1 MTCLNQICQFCD
13 NYHTL
18 LAEWWETVPFDIT
31 ELPQD
36 LQISVG
42 WTAAAGAAD
51 SEIAALA
58 ADVPLFSYSA
68 VGFLDEELDP
78 SLRGSGLPR
87 SV

>member
-1 MTCLNQICQFCD
+1 MSIGGGMFEPDMSVLRQLPYPPGRVI
-13 NYHTL
+13 
-18 LAEWWETVPFDIT
+18 ETMPFDIT
-31 ELPQD
+31 QLPQD

-68 VGFLDEELDP
+68 VGFLDEAQ
-78 SLRGSGLPR
+78 GCPR